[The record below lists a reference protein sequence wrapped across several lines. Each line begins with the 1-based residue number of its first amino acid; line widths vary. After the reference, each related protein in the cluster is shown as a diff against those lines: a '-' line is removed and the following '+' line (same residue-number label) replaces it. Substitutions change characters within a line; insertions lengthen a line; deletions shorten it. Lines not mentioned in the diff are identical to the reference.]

1 MTLDPKEA
9 AASLSDIDSVEQ
21 RTREALVYERSSD
34 MLILWGVVVA
44 CGYVLTYALP
54 GYSNTA
60 WLVLT
65 AAGVGGGLLIRRW
78 RKEAQ
83 RGHPTLGQRLFY
95 AQLVLIA
102 YGALLMLLLWPV
114 ITYRQ
119 IGAFW
124 PVFVMFGHVLAGLW
138 LGRFFIYLG
147 ITVTALVVAGY
158 FWVGAWY
165 PLWLAVVVGGGLI
178 AAGLWLRRLG

>member
-1 MTLDPKEA
+1 MTVDPKEA
-9 AASLSDIDSVEQ
+9 AASLSDIHSVEQ

-34 MLILWGVVVA
+34 MLILWGVLVA
-44 CGYVLTYALP
+44 CGYLCAYLLP
-54 GYSNTA
+54 RYSDIA

-83 RGHPTLGQRLFY
+83 RGHRTLGQRLFY
-95 AQLVLIA
+95 AQLVLLA
-102 YGALLMLLLWPV
+102 YGALLLLLLWPV

-124 PVFVMFGHVLAGLW
+124 PILVMFGHVLAGLW

-147 ITVTALVVAGY
+147 VAVTALIVAVY
-158 FWVGAWY
+158 FWSGAWY
-165 PLWLAVVVGGGLI
+165 PLWMAAVVGGGLI